1 VTDAIVIGA
10 GPNGLV
16 AANRLADAGLEV
28 VVLEA
33 ADEPGGA
40 VKTAALVEP
49 GYRNDVFS
57 SFYPLGAA
65 SPALR
70 ALELERHG
78 LVWRRAPLALAH
90 PAPDGSCPV
99 LSQELEETLASLG
112 RGDRAAWLELREL
125 WLRTRGGLVAALATP
140 FPALRLVPGVLPAL
154 PVLASSVG
162 AASRR
167 FRGDAAARLF
177 AGNAMHADL
186 TVRSPLGGLFGF
198 LLAMLGHDVGW
209 PFPEGG
215 AGELAAALVR
225 RLEAGGGRVECGRR
239 AERVLVR
246 GGRVVGVDELR
257 APIVLAAVD
266 APQLLDRLVGR
277 ALLPARARLAARAFR
292 WDWATVK
299 LDWTLDGPIPWSA
312 PDARRAGVVHVA
324 QSFAELDGQAREL
337 DGGRVPT
344 RPFVLVGQYA
354 CGDETRAPA
363 GKDTAWGYTHVPRG
377 TVVDGV
383 PELIE
388 ERIEELAP
396 GFRSLV
402 RGRSVLLPE
411 DLERLNPSLNGG
423 SIGGGTL
430 RIPSQRLLLV
440 RPETGIAGLY
450 LASSSAY
457 PGPGVHGGPGW
468 IAAGAALRA
477 RR

>member
-1 VTDAIVIGA
+1 
-10 GPNGLV
+10 
-16 AANRLADAGLEV
+16 V

-78 LVWRRAPLALAH
+78 LVWRRAPLVLAH

-125 WLRTRGGLVAALATP
+125 WLRTRGGLLAALATP
-140 FPALRLVPGVLPAL
+140 YPALRLAPGVLPAL

-186 TVRSPLGGLFGF
+186 RVRSPLGGLFGF

-215 AGELAAALVR
+215 AGELAASLIR

-246 GGRVVGVDELR
+246 GGRVVGVDERR
-257 APIVLAAVD
+257 APIV
-266 APQLLDRLVGR
+266 
-277 ALLPARARLAARAFR
+277 
-292 WDWATVK
+292 
-299 LDWTLDGPIPWSA
+299 
-312 PDARRAGVVHVA
+312 
-324 QSFAELDGQAREL
+324 
-337 DGGRVPT
+337 
-344 RPFVLVGQYA
+344 
-354 CGDETRAPA
+354 
-363 GKDTAWGYTHVPRG
+363 
-377 TVVDGV
+377 
-383 PELIE
+383 
-388 ERIEELAP
+388 
-396 GFRSLV
+396 
-402 RGRSVLLPE
+402 
-411 DLERLNPSLNGG
+411 
-423 SIGGGTL
+423 
-430 RIPSQRLLLV
+430 
-440 RPETGIAGLY
+440 
-450 LASSSAY
+450 
-457 PGPGVHGGPGW
+457 
-468 IAAGAALRA
+468 
-477 RR
+477 